1 MIKKLDF
8 KMRDGKPCLIIHMTP
23 STPKNSVRSLEPFNL
38 ISLIGQIFSYLLFF
52 CWGGGGGGW
61 QGEGFIPSISHN
73 YK

>member
-8 KMRDGKPCLIIHMTP
+8 KMRDGKPCLIIHTTP

-38 ISLIGQIFSYLLFF
+38 ISLIGQIFSYFF
-52 CWGGGGGGW
+52 FVWGGGK
-61 QGEGFIPSISHN
+61 GFVPSLSHN